1 MSHTPQ
7 SQAPQSQAT
16 FPEPSPIAQSASFKD
31 RALNVALLL
40 VIAFIWA
47 SAFGAMKIA
56 VQETGALTLAAT
68 RSSIAAAILLIILR
82 IKGPIDWQIG
92 VRHFPKFLVV
102 GGLGSALPFA
112 MIPWAEYYVESSL
125 AGLLMSVGPLATL
138 AGAFAF
144 GLEKEIPK
152 RRIFGLVIGLCG
164 AVLIFS
170 DGLRMAGSANLT
182 AQIVIVLASLC
193 YVCGNLMVRR
203 LSFIPPLTISALAIS
218 LSSLLLW
225 PAALIFETPA
235 FGTWSVLAWQ
245 MVLWLGVMSTAFAFS
260 IRYFLIARA
269 GASFT
274 SYVGYLIP
282 AFAVMIG
289 AIWLGESVTI
299 EKLSA
304 LCLILVGLVFAQKPA
319 SGQKNQS

>member
-1 MSHTPQ
+1 MSQMPH
-7 SQAPQSQAT
+7 
-16 FPEPSPIAQSASFKD
+16 EPSSTSLSD
-31 RALNVALLL
+31 RSLNLALLL
-40 VIAFIWA
+40 LIAIIWA

-68 RSSIAAAILLIILR
+68 RSSIAALLLLMILR
-82 IKGPIDWQIG
+82 LKGPIDWQIG
-92 VRHFPKFLVV
+92 VRHFPQFLVV

-112 MIPWAEYYVESSL
+112 MIPWAELHIESSL
-125 AGLLMSVGPLATL
+125 AGLLMSIGPLATL
-138 AGAFAF
+138 AGAWAF
-144 GLEKEIPK
+144 GLEKQIPK
-152 RRIFGLVIGLCG
+152 RRIFGLVVGLCG
-164 AVLIFS
+164 AVLIFQ
-170 DGLRMAGSANLT
+170 DGLRMAGTAHVT
-182 AQIVIVLASLC
+182 AQIVTVLASLC

-225 PAALIFETPA
+225 PLALIIETPS
-235 FGTWSVLAWQ
+235 FGTWSPLAWQ

-282 AFAVMIG
+282 AIAVMIG
-289 AIWLGESVTI
+289 ALFLGESLTI

-304 LCLILVGLVFAQKPA
+304 LGLILLGLVFAQKSPNA
-319 SGQKNQS
+319 SQKPQQ